1 MKNTKSIDRLN
12 QYLEI
17 KGIRPTAFEKAVG
30 LSNGY
35 IGTQCKRNGDLGE
48 GILRKIVDYCR
59 DLRPEWLL
67 TGEGEMLRSVQST
80 LADNNIDD
88 MSLIVVEFR
97 RQVGEYK
104 EEVQLLNKEIGTLRE
119 EIGGLKAENRILK
132 EELVKLKSVV
142 PSPPQNP
149 SPAIDVAAVRCVDAE
164 LSDRI

>member
-1 MKNTKSIDRLN
+1 M
-12 QYLEI
+12 
-17 KGIRPTAFEKAVG
+17 
-30 LSNGY
+30 
-35 IGTQCKRNGDLGE
+35 
-48 GILRKIVDYCR
+48 
-59 DLRPEWLL
+59 
-67 TGEGEMLRSVQST
+67 
-80 LADNNIDD
+80 
-88 MSLIVVEFR
+88 EFR

-149 SPAIDVAAVRCVDAE
+149 SPAIDVAAVRCVDVE

>member
-1 MKNTKSIDRLN
+1 MT
-12 QYLEI
+12 I
-17 KGIRPTAFEKAVG
+17 KEKISTFIKATGIKRTDFYNITGISASNFKGKANNSELG
-30 LSNGY
+30 
-35 IGTQCKRNGDLGE
+35 GD
-48 GILRKIVDYCR
+48 KIVKILTSY
-59 DLRPEWLL
+59 PELSPDWLL
-67 TGEGEMLRSVQST
+67 LDQGEMLRSVQST

-88 MSLIVVEFR
+88 MSLIAVEFR
-97 RQVGEYK
+97 RQVSEYK

-149 SPAIDVAAVRCVDAE
+149 SPAIDEAAVRCVDVE